1 MYFYESI
8 NLLDKERIN
17 TLFDNSSRSF
27 LIKSI
32 SQLLPAIEIR
42 ILFYSS
48 NLLTDRT
55 KLYQYNSIPKYTIK
69 YPKGLYYNE
78 YFSLTDV
85 HLYEICRNSVPQ
97 KNGIHVDLFHNLQSN
112 IRIGTYK
119 CSFMTISK
127 CYLD

>member
-48 NLLTDRT
+48 NLLIDMT
-55 KLYQYNSIPKYTIK
+55 KLYQYNGIPKYTNK
-69 YPKGLYYNE
+69 YPKGLYSNE

-85 HLYEICRNSVPQ
+85 HLYEICQNSVPQ
-97 KNGIHVDLFHNLQSN
+97 KMVFMWIWTIICNLTS
-112 IRIGTYK
+112 G
-119 CSFMTISK
+119 SVTINVHS
-127 CYLD
+127 